1 MVTPRAQRACCEA
14 VVQSH
19 GYSERKACQLVGAN
33 RASIRYA
40 SQKPE
45 EGLLKEKIISIAHE
59 KRRYGYRRIHVL
71 LRREG
76 ININHKKLFRIYKQL
91 GLKVLKRGGRKRA
104 LGTRIVAMALT
115 KANQEWSLD
124 FVHDA
129 LDNGRRIRILTVVD
143 DFTRESVKIT
153 VDTSL
158 SGRRVC
164 EELEQVIESR
174 GKPDRILSDNGTE
187 FTSTAV
193 LKWCQ
198 EKGLRWDYIQPGKPY
213 QNGFIESF
221 NGKLRDECLNEHVF
235 TSMQEAKRLV
245 EAWREEYNE
254 RRPHSSLGGKTPSE
268 AAREEEKLT
277 GTSI

>member
-1 MVTPRAQRACCEA
+1 MVTPQAQRACCIA
-14 VVQSH
+14 VVQIH

-33 RASIRYA
+33 RASVRYV
-40 SQKPE
+40 SHKPE

-71 LRREG
+71 LKREG
-76 ININHKKLFRIYKQL
+76 ININHKKLFRLYKQL

-104 LGTRIVAMALT
+104 LGTRVIAMQLT

-129 LDNGRRIRILTVVD
+129 LDNGRRVRMLTIVD
-143 DFTRESVKIT
+143 DFTRESIKIT

-158 SGRRVC
+158 SGHRVC
-164 EELEQVIESR
+164 EELEQLMESR

-193 LKWCQ
+193 LRWCQ
-198 EKGLRWDYIQPGKPY
+198 EKEVRWDYIQPGKPY
-213 QNGFIESF
+213 QNGYIESF
-221 NGKLRDECLNEHVF
+221 NGKLRDECLNENIF
-235 TSMQEAKRLV
+235 TSLQEAKRLV

-254 RRPHSSLGGKTPSE
+254 RRPHSSLNGKTPNE
-268 AAREEEKLT
+268 VARGKEQLT
-277 GTSI
+277 GTSD

>member
-1 MVTPRAQRACCEA
+1 MVTPQAKRACCVA
-14 VVQSH
+14 VVKTH

-33 RASIRYA
+33 RASIRYV
-40 SQKPE
+40 SQKPGE
-45 EGLLKEKIISIAHE
+45 ELLKEKITLIAHE

-71 LRREG
+71 LKRDG
-76 ININHKKLFRIYKQL
+76 VNINHKKLFRIYKQL

-104 LGTRIVAMALT
+104 IGTRVVRMPLT

-129 LDNGRRIRILTVVD
+129 LANGRRIRMLTVVD
-143 DFTRESVKIT
+143 DFTRESLKIT

-164 EELEQVIESR
+164 EELEQIIESR
-174 GKPDRILSDNGTE
+174 GKPGRILSDNGTE

-198 EKGLRWDYIQPGKPY
+198 ERGIKWDYIQPGKPY
-213 QNGFIESF
+213 QNGYIESF
-221 NGKLRDECLNEHVF
+221 NGKLRDECLNESLF
-235 TSMQEAKRLV
+235 ISLQEAKKLV
-245 EAWREEYNE
+245 EEWRDEYNE
-254 RRPHSSLGGKTPSE
+254 QRPHSSLKGKTPSE
-268 AAREEEKLT
+268 VAREEKKLT
-277 GTSI
+277 GTSN